1 MTEPPSYEFEL
12 RAADERKRL
21 QASVVELRSRFKES
35 LNVRKNV
42 GDHVWLASAIVVLL
56 GLFSGY
62 AVAGLFVRH

>member
-35 LNVRKNV
+35 LNVKKNV
-42 GDHVWLASAIVVLL
+42 GDHAWLASAIVVLL